1 MGDRAMA
8 VTAVVLMAALSG
20 SVLSAGS
27 VTYFPGKYF
36 DTWEREN
43 FQRHVMASWPG
54 PTELMRLWRDGDLS
68 QEQRVALLLGGAV
81 YHDPVMLPAYR
92 AALKSESQR
101 LRQAAIYGFRDLI
114 GDRPPNVN
122 VTIDEE
128 VVKAIGGEMRW
139 VQRTIRRHSLLA
151 MWLQSALIQEGA
163 SLPDYVGV
171 RMIRPSNDCFRAAER
186 LFDFG
191 DLDLLVTAY
200 EHSQV
205 TNSRLTLL
213 RLIEAAS
220 MSRFLRI
227 PAGRN
232 AGRRGEV
239 FESALRNLDR
249 VVRRWRGSN
258 CQLDGE
264 AILYQNLRSLGA
276 ENTDPLGP
284 NSVRLWLAVLEGGN
298 SQWWALAAR
307 RLYASGGPWYEFS
320 VLRPDTKDNQRR
332 KEELSSWYRPNK
344 RTAQERSSQ
353 PKP

>member
-1 MGDRAMA
+1 MA

-27 VTYFPGKYF
+27 VTYFPGGYF
-36 DTWEREN
+36 DTHGREN
-43 FQRHVMASWPG
+43 FQRHVKASWPG

-68 QEQRVALLLGGAV
+68 QEQKVALLLGGAV
-81 YHDPVMLPAYR
+81 YHDPVMLPAYQ

-101 LRQAAIYGFRDLI
+101 LRQAAIYGYRDLI

-122 VTIDEE
+122 VAIDEE
-128 VVKAIGGEMRW
+128 ILKAIAGEMRW
-139 VQRTIRRHSLLA
+139 VERTIRRHSLLA

-163 SLPDYVGV
+163 SLPDYIGV
-171 RMIRPSNDCFRAAER
+171 NLIRAPNDCFRAAER
-186 LFDFG
+186 LFEVG

-205 TNSRLTLL
+205 TNSRLALL

-227 PAGRN
+227 PKGRN
-232 AGRRGEV
+232 AGWGTEV
-239 FESALRNLDR
+239 FDSAFRNLDGM
-249 VVRRWRGSN
+249 VRRWKNSN

-276 ENTDPLGP
+276 RNADPLGP
-284 NSVRLWLAVLEGGN
+284 NSVRLWLTVLEGGN
-298 SQWWALAAR
+298 SRWWALAAR

-344 RTAQERSSQ
+344 RTTQERSSQ

>member
-1 MGDRAMA
+1 MA
-8 VTAVVLMAALSG
+8 VTSVVLMAALSG
-20 SVLSAGS
+20 SLLSPGA
-27 VTYFPGKYF
+27 VAYFPGGYF
-36 DTWEREN
+36 DTHGRES

-128 VVKAIGGEMRW
+128 VLEAIAGEMRW

-163 SLPDYVGV
+163 SLPDYVGIN
-171 RMIRPSNDCFRAAER
+171 MIRSPNDCFRAAER
-186 LFDFG
+186 LFDFE

-200 EHSQV
+200 EHSQSAD
-205 TNSRLTLL
+205 SRLALL
-213 RLIEAAS
+213 KLIEAAS
-220 MSRFLRI
+220 LSRFLRI
-227 PAGRN
+227 PEGRN
-232 AGRRGEV
+232 AGWGMEV
-239 FESALRNLDR
+239 FKSALRSLDGM
-249 VVRRWRGSN
+249 VRRWRSSN

-276 ENTDPLGP
+276 KNADPLGP
-284 NSVRLWLAVLEGGN
+284 NSVRLWLTVLEGEN
-298 SQWWALAAR
+298 SRWWALAAR

-320 VLRPDTKDNQRR
+320 VLRPNTKDNERR
-332 KEELSSWYRPNK
+332 KKELQSWYSPKKPTTRK
-344 RTAQERSSQ
+344 QRSQ
-353 PKP
+353 PKL

>member
-1 MGDRAMA
+1 MA

-20 SVLSAGS
+20 SVLSAGA
-27 VTYFPGKYF
+27 VTYFPGRYF

-128 VVKAIGGEMRW
+128 VVKAIAGEMRW
-139 VQRTIRRHSLLA
+139 VQRTIGRHSLLA

-171 RMIRPSNDCFRAAER
+171 RMIRPPNDCFRAAGR

-205 TNSRLTLL
+205 TNSRLALL
-213 RLIEAAS
+213 KLIEAAS

-232 AGRRGEV
+232 SGWGPEV
-239 FESALRNLDR
+239 YEAALRNLDGM
-249 VVRRWRGSN
+249 VRRWRSSN

-276 ENTDPLGP
+276 RNTDPLGP
-284 NSVRLWLAVLEGGN
+284 NSVRLWLALLEGKN
-298 SQWWALAAR
+298 SRWWALAAR
-307 RLYASGGPWYEFS
+307 RLYATGGPWYELS
-320 VLRPDTKDNQRR
+320 VLRPDTEDNMRLR
-332 KEELSSWYRPNK
+332 DELSTWYRPAK
-344 RTAQERSSQ
+344 RTTREQNPMSEPRINR
-353 PKP
+353 